1 MLCRKDIEATSGF
14 RCQRNQQVEKGGAT
28 SGKVRS
34 NKWKKD
40 GQQVENDIAT
50 GGIVRNATSGY
61 SQITRQNSPARQPD
75 SQTARYPDSQ
85 IARQPDGWVQP
96 GNQEVGKLESW
107 KVVRKLERQKVEKQF
122 KIG

>member
-1 MLCRKDIEATSGF
+1 MQKGYRSNKWI
-14 RCQRNQQVEKGGAT
+14 QRNQQVEKGGAT

-40 GQQVENDIAT
+40 EQQVESGIAT
-50 GGIVRNATSGY
+50 GGIVRNATSGS
-61 SQITRQNSPARQPD
+61 SQIARQNSPARQPD

-96 GNQEVGKLESW
+96 GNQEVGKLESCQEVGKVESW
-107 KVVRKLERQKVEKQF
+107 KVV
-122 KIG
+122 